1 MGNIWEIM
9 NDKIVEKYIFEKYGY
24 NNITELRQIDTTN
37 GILVSFICEKMGRIE
52 FIDNKDLI
60 RFRRKVLI
68 NNLINYDN

>member
-1 MGNIWEIM
+1 M
-9 NDKIVEKYIFEKYGY
+9 NDKIVKKYIFEKYGY
-24 NNITELRQIDTTN
+24 DNITGLRGIDTTN
-37 GILVSFICEKMGRIE
+37 GILVSFACEKTGKIE

>member
-1 MGNIWEIM
+1 MEDIWKIM

-24 NNITELRQIDTTN
+24 DNITELRQIDTAN
-37 GILVSFICEKMGRIE
+37 GTLVSFACEKTGKIE

>member
-1 MGNIWEIM
+1 MEDIWKIM

-24 NNITELRQIDTTN
+24 DNITELREIDTAN
-37 GILVSFICEKMGRIE
+37 GILVSFACEKTGKIE

-68 NNLINYDN
+68 NNLINYDI